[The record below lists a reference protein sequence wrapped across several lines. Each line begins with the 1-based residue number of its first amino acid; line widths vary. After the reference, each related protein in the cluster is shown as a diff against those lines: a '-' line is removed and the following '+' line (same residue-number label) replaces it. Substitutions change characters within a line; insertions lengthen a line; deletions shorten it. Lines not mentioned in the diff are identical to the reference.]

1 MGVAGRDET
10 NLCVVG
16 ENGVMVDLELW
27 GPPFFVVISCV
38 GICIGRLRVCFSRFG
53 VGIGRLDHIGRFCD
67 GKVVQH
73 YEYRVYWS

>member
-38 GICIGRLRVCFSRFG
+38 GICIGRLRVCFSRLEFG
-53 VGIGRLDHIGRFCD
+53 ISLLPVCFSRFEAIIGRLD
-67 GKVVQH
+67 
-73 YEYRVYWS
+73 